1 MSVNPFFVDW
11 QAGAGSVGLPM
22 RNSANTVPIAAGDST
37 QAYGISHLRQL
48 TILLQYDSTSA
59 NNIQI
64 RQSDDPTFAHYEVVY
79 DSPKPASGDQVTYT
93 FPGPLVG
100 YVKVVN
106 NTDKNCQATLQGLTG
121 GR

>member
-1 MSVNPFFVDW
+1 MSANPFFIDW
-11 QAGAGSVGLPM
+11 QAGAGSIGLPM
-22 RNSANTVPIAAGDST
+22 RTSSGFATIDAGAST
-37 QAYGISHLRQL
+37 KAYGISHLRQL

-59 NNIQI
+59 NNLQI
-64 RQSDDPTFAHYEVVY
+64 RQSDDPNFTHYEVVY

-100 YVKVVN
+100 YVMVVN
-106 NTDKNCQATLQGLTG
+106 NTDKVAQATLQGLTG